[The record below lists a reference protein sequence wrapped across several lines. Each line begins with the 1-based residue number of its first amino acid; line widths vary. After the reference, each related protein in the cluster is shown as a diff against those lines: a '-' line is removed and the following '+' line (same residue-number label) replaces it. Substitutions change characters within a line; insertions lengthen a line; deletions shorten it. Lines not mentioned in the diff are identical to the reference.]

1 VTWVGL
7 ARNACAAALVELGMA
22 LARLGDHLY
31 DCKPTPQR
39 QAWAYSDPRHDA
51 SKCWVCTKS
60 REYRKGDC

>member
-1 VTWVGL
+1 
-7 ARNACAAALVELGMA
+7 MA